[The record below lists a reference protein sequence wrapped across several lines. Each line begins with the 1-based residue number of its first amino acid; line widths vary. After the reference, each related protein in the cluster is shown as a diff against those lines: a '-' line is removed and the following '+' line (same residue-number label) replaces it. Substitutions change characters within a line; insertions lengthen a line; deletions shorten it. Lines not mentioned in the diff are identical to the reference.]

1 MLTNDFSYCFTALG
15 NACTVDSAKL
25 EKKYSQLLTENEE
38 FEVGFQVIRDTFVF
52 TNKRLILVN
61 VQGITGKKTEYL
73 SIPYGKITK
82 FSIETAGSF
91 DLDAELKIWVG
102 SDPLPI
108 SKKFNKKVSI
118 YDLQAVLA
126 KHVL

>member
-1 MLTNDFSYCFTALG
+1 MGLMSGVLG
-15 NACTVDSAKL
+15 NACTVDSATL
-25 EKKYSQLLTENEE
+25 GQKYSQLLTENEE

-91 DLDAELKIWVG
+91 DVG
-102 SDPLPI
+102 SAWKEI
-108 SKKFNKKVSI
+108 HKFLCRGACLTRRGNTGILK
-118 YDLQAVLA
+118 YFWFPQRCQA
-126 KHVL
+126 